1 MVKDLTTIKRGQT
14 LDSREVAEMMEKRHD
29 AILRMIEGSKDGKD
43 VGIKPVLEKA
53 NFVVSEYFIE
63 SSYKTEGNNKTY
75 KCYLV
80 TKMGC
85 EMLGN
90 KLQGEKGIL
99 FTAKYVQRFNQ
110 LEDTI
115 KQVDKTV
122 KTKGRLTESDWN
134 KIQKKSIYLTE
145 EIHDRKS
152 LRKFI
157 RNYDLMKLDEC
168 IDAIVEITIPMK
180 GSIKHEL
187 LDVAI
192 KELKTIDESRMKDSI
207 KNTYIKD
214 TATEGIIILQ
224 DVKIGKF
231 KKRIKALEQAM

>member
-1 MVKDLTTIKRGQT
+1 
-14 LDSREVAEMMEKRHD
+14 
-29 AILRMIEGSKDGKD
+29 
-43 VGIKPVLEKA
+43 
-53 NFVVSEYFIE
+53 
-63 SSYKTEGNNKTY
+63 
-75 KCYLV
+75 
-80 TKMGC
+80 
-85 EMLGN
+85 MLGN

-214 TATEGIIILQ
+214 TVTEGIIILQ